1 MATPA
6 NPDTLNTVGATDDAS
21 KGGLFNSGSN
31 TVLTTLDANIAANV
45 GLAQTAATDAATS
58 ATSAA
63 TSAATATTKAS
74 QASANASNTAA
85 DAIATAAD
93 RVQTGND
100 ATASATSATNS
111 QNWAVK
117 TNGIVDSTDYASKA
131 WAIGGTGVT
140 NTSSRGAAKE
150 WAITAEDST
159 VDGSGYSSLH
169 WAAKSAASAS
179 TASTQAGLATTAKN
193 DAVTAKNSAEA
204 AFDSFDDRYLGAKSS
219 DPSTDNDGNALIT
232 GALYFDSSNNTMKV
246 WTGSAWVAAYVS
258 GSGFA
263 ALSGAA
269 FTGNISA
276 PKYSGTIAS
285 ASGNLIADPATQIL
299 EVKGDGSSVEGQI
312 QLNCHANSHGQII
325 KAQPHSTSTTNTML
339 LPQGANSTLV
349 SLVSTDTLTNKTLT
363 SPTLT
368 SPTVNGGVLNSVTA
382 STQTAGTNNT
392 TLATTAFAVT
402 EANNAAVAMA
412 IALG

>member
-31 TVLTTLDANIAANV
+31 TVLTTLDAAIAANV

-58 ATSAA
+58 AS
-63 TSAATATTKAS
+63 S
-74 QASANASNTAA
+74 
-85 DAIATAAD
+85 
-93 RVQTGND
+93 
-100 ATASATSATNS
+100 SATSAGTS
-111 QNWAVK
+111 ATQAGVA
-117 TNGIVDSTDYASKA
+117 TTQAGI
-131 WAIGGTGVT
+131 
-140 NTSSRGAAKE
+140 
-150 WAITAEDST
+150 
-159 VDGSGYSSLH
+159 
-169 WAAKSAASAS
+169 
-179 TASTQAGLATTAKN
+179 ASTQAGISTTQAGISTTQAGISTTQAGISTTQAGISTTQAGIATTAKDN
-193 DAVTAKNSAEA
+193 AVIAKNASVTAKDDAVTAKNSAEA

-219 DPSTDNDGNALIT
+219 DPSVDNDGNALIT

-246 WTGSAWVAAYVS
+246 WTGSSWVAAYVS

-299 EVKGDGSSVEGQI
+299 EIKGDGSSVEGQI
-312 QLNCHANSHGQII
+312 QLNCHVNTHGQKI
-325 KAQPHSTSTTNTML
+325 KAQPHYTSTTNTML

-363 SPTLT
+363 SPTI
-368 SPTVNGGVLNSVTA
+368 NGGTLNSVTA
-382 STQTAGTNNT
+382 STQSAGTNNT
-392 TLATTAFAVT
+392 TIATTAFVQAAASATDPTDV
-402 EANNAAVAMA
+402 AVAMA

>member
-58 ATSAA
+58 ATAAA
-63 TSAATATTKAS
+63 TSAATATT
-74 QASANASNTAA
+74 QATSAT
-85 DAIATAAD
+85 T
-93 RVQTGND
+93 
-100 ATASATSATNS
+100 SATSATNS
-111 QNWAVK
+111 ATSA
-117 TNGIVDSTDYASKA
+117 TN
-131 WAIGGTGVT
+131 
-140 NTSSRGAAKE
+140 
-150 WAITAEDST
+150 
-159 VDGSGYSSLH
+159 
-169 WAAKSAASAS
+169 SAA
-179 TASTQAGLATTAKN
+179 TATTQAALATTNGA
-193 DAVTAKNSAEA
+193 AQVTLATAQVALATTQATNASNSASSALASKNSAEA

-219 DPSTDNDGNALIT
+219 DPSVDNDGNALLT

-285 ASGNLIADPATQIL
+285 ASGNLIADPATQIF

-368 SPTVNGGVLNSVTA
+368 SPTINGGTLNSVTA

>member
-6 NPDTLNTVGATDDAS
+6 NPDTLNLVGATDDAS

-31 TVLTTLDANIAANV
+31 TVLTTLDAAIAANV

-63 TSAATATTKAS
+63 TSAATATT
-74 QASANASNTAA
+74 QATNASNSASSASTSASTATTQA
-85 DAIATAAD
+85 TNAANSVTTATTQAGIATTQAAL
-93 RVQTGND
+93 
-100 ATASATSATNS
+100 ATTNGAAQVTLAAAQVALATTQATNAATSATTATTQATNS
-111 QNWAVK
+111 SNSA
-117 TNGIVDSTDYASKA
+117 
-131 WAIGGTGVT
+131 
-140 NTSSRGAAKE
+140 
-150 WAITAEDST
+150 
-159 VDGSGYSSLH
+159 
-169 WAAKSAASAS
+169 SAALAS
-179 TASTQAGLATTAKN
+179 
-193 DAVTAKNSAEA
+193 KNSAEA

-219 DPSTDNDGNALIT
+219 DPSTDNDGNALLT